1 MMNWCNVS
9 SLSQLRGYSETIG
22 KSLSDPM
29 LVQMVDDLW
38 IENSISCTEGCNG
51 RNMVNIT
58 KWLFLEIYVYVIESN
73 KVTTN
78 ERKNKYGITVFSVN
92 WRMACRVR
100 KNTIQKKC

>member
-78 ERKNKYGITVFSVN
+78 ERKNKYGITVFSVI